1 MPLLARKGLLA
12 IAAVIDIA
20 MHRGRPFSARALAAR
35 HGVPAR
41 HFEPLLQALARR
53 GIVKG
58 VRGARG
64 GYKLGRER
72 SRISADEIA
81 QAAGMDA
88 DATLQT
94 PSHVLDLVVMPALAG
109 AERAFAAAL
118 ARITLDDLVRRAQVA
133 LNPPASMSRGLQ
145 SSSHSDRAATVC
157 PACAGAEAGI
167 RRRVETMA
175 ILESDGLASVT
186 HARDGAN
193 SPVRD
198 WRAMV
203 SSTALTNPVSSL
215 STKALATSTYSETTT
230 RAGTSLR

>member
-20 MHRGRPFSARALAAR
+20 IHRGRPLSAKALAAR

-58 VRGARG
+58 IRGARG

-72 SRISADEIA
+72 SSISADQIA

-88 DATLQT
+88 DAILRT
-94 PSHVLDLVVMPALAG
+94 PSHVLDGVVIPALAE

-118 ARITLDDLVRRAQVA
+118 ARITLDDLVRRAQLA
-133 LNPPASMSRGLQ
+133 LNSPGSVSRGLQ
-145 SSSHSDRAATVC
+145 SPSHSDREARIAPLTPVLRRE
-157 PACAGAEAGI
+157 AEGKW
-167 RRRVETMA
+167 RRW
-175 ILESDGLASVT
+175 S
-186 HARDGAN
+186 
-193 SPVRD
+193 
-198 WRAMV
+198 
-203 SSTALTNPVSSL
+203 
-215 STKALATSTYSETTT
+215 STKA
-230 RAGTSLR
+230 AGSHR